1 MTDEPWD
8 RYQPGQAERQ
18 GIADLNRLLDGMGDI
33 LARRMRAKL
42 RRRRITASSALLA
55 AAGVGALL
63 VASRGAG
70 PEVGD
75 GAPSPLLSTIGLDV
89 ESPDRFAVFPTNN
102 PDIAVVWVF
111 PEEE

>member
-8 RYQPGQAERQ
+8 RYHPGQAERQ
-18 GIADLNRLLDGMGDI
+18 GIADLNRLLDGMGDV
-33 LARRMRAKL
+33 LAKRMLAKR
-42 RRRRITASSALLA
+42 RRRRITVSSALLA

-63 VASRGAG
+63 ITSRGAG
-70 PEVGD
+70 PEVGIE
-75 GAPSPLLSTIGLDV
+75 APSPLLSTIGLDV

-102 PDIAVVWVF
+102 PNIAVVWVF